1 MAQPAMSEAGLLN
14 SMSEQDL
21 RVTCERLGR
30 SCEDMRSLLNE
41 FVEEQ
46 AMLRR
51 EQDRLHKRVEKAQK
65 KAGRQENFIENLIS
79 DMEQLEVSNLL
90 SSIFRAKEERKVAK
104 RRRWEKPGKKEVI
117 VENQKDMQ
125 DDGGPFSEATVQLSW
140 AYELHDRLPQ
150 PELAGHGPDSLSQWV
165 REVMSGD
172 PVAEAELPDGMW
184 AQLAKRAAEVS
195 PQRCSPGSSPT
206 GPGFGFFENSPGGP
220 GRPLQRRP
228 DFDGQ
233 DIQEQS
239 AEENSHF
246 DTLVGLVS
254 NVAGHQ
260 VAQQMERGFEAAQQL
275 AQQAQRAASKRMDR
289 GEAPAPQSFSRRLQE
304 ASAAIAS
311 FSFADWA
318 VGAPDEVPQ
327 EDEKCIVHEK
337 QEVPDQMDRKARRA
351 KFQEEFSLYIA
362 KTADSPER
370 PGRAPP
376 VSVAPPRAAAPE
388 DEPPT
393 PPPQPPSREA
403 MLLALQED
411 DVDEAPEVCSV
422 PYGLVAQ
429 VTSLG
434 SGTVRLSWLFDW
446 EAAPADLAEAQRG
459 FEVLWCAEDSE
470 DVENIRTLN
479 HSRSPASLEL
489 PVGGR
494 YRLQVKA
501 VLTNGDRQLWC
512 SSSSAAVGA
521 DLRRASP
528 EGKATPSEPSSPV
541 EAQAALPKQKGRVA
555 ANFNDFLKRT
565 PATSTASAAKNNAKV
580 VMGGSTKVQLGASG
594 PLSSVHPRVVNAGP
608 LDPATEKREMA
619 ERIRLRSG
627 QAGAKDVHDD
637 RPRSSSFDSDDE
649 SLAKLSQA
657 LSSLERTQRAHQKR
671 QLEVANEGPHSLPAR
686 MAPESCRGP
695 S

>member
-1 MAQPAMSEAGLLN
+1 
-14 SMSEQDL
+14 
-21 RVTCERLGR
+21 
-30 SCEDMRSLLNE
+30 
-41 FVEEQ
+41 
-46 AMLRR
+46 
-51 EQDRLHKRVEKAQK
+51 
-65 KAGRQENFIENLIS
+65 
-79 DMEQLEVSNLL
+79 
-90 SSIFRAKEERKVAK
+90 
-104 RRRWEKPGKKEVI
+104 
-117 VENQKDMQ
+117 
-125 DDGGPFSEATVQLSW
+125 
-140 AYELHDRLPQ
+140 
-150 PELAGHGPDSLSQWV
+150 
-165 REVMSGD
+165 MSGD

-184 AQLAKRAAEVS
+184 AQLVAALKRLLHCRLALLPPDELPGQLQVLNGHLSHLEHVVGDVQAWPSVRQKSRHSAAAQGLV
-195 PQRCSPGSSPT
+195 Q
-206 GPGFGFFENSPGGP
+206 
-220 GRPLQRRP
+220 Q
-228 DFDGQ
+228 
-233 DIQEQS
+233 
-239 AEENSHF
+239 ENSHF

-318 VGAPDEVPQ
+318 VGAPDELQDVNLI
-327 EDEKCIVHEK
+327 ETLRCIVHEK
-337 QEVPDQMDRKARRA
+337 QEVPDQMHGHPENNIR
-351 KFQEEFSLYIA
+351 FSLYIA

-411 DVDEAPEVCSV
+411 DVDEAPEVCFV

-446 EAAPADLAEAQRG
+446 EAAPADLAEALEPSGLRILSWDNTATGTKRLRSAMVCRRFGGCGEHKNPQPFKVSSVSGVTCRWSVSSPGQSCFDQR
-459 FEVLWCAEDSE
+459 
-470 DVENIRTLN
+470 R
-479 HSRSPASLEL
+479 
-489 PVGGR
+489 
-494 YRLQVKA
+494 
-501 VLTNGDRQLWC
+501 
-512 SSSSAAVGA
+512 SSALV
-521 DLRRASP
+521 LKQFCSRRCRP
-528 EGKATPSEPSSPV
+528 TEGK
-541 EAQAALPKQKGRVA
+541 PKQKGRVA

-627 QAGAKDVHDD
+627 QAG
-637 RPRSSSFDSDDE
+637 
-649 SLAKLSQA
+649 
-657 LSSLERTQRAHQKR
+657 
-671 QLEVANEGPHSLPAR
+671 
-686 MAPESCRGP
+686 
-695 S
+695 